1 MRKSYEEYD
10 VIVAGGGIA
19 GALAAI
25 AASRSGARTLLVERG
40 YCLGGT
46 LVLCGVGP
54 MMTFH
59 CGEEQIIRGLPG
71 ELVDRLVERGLSPG
85 HIKDTTGY
93 TYSVTPFDLEGMK
106 QELEMMAVESKVNL
120 LYGAAIFDAKME
132 EGRIL
137 ELSAATKGGVCTI
150 RGRVFIDASGD
161 AQIAQIAGFP
171 CRLPQTMQPATM
183 VFRMSGANM
192 EKTKDFVRKHPEEFP
207 RLNGRNFLLDTAPRF
222 SLSGFVR
229 TMEKAR
235 KNGEIS
241 VEREDL
247 LFFESNTP
255 GEIVVNTSRVFVKDP
270 TDPEDFTRLS
280 IEGRKQVRELAAFL
294 VKHVP
299 GFEKSRL
306 TWSGPEIGIRNSRQI
321 EGLHVLDAEELLSS
335 LEVPDA
341 IAHSAYPIDIHNSSD
356 GGSTSHFLPEGRYY
370 DIPYRSL
377 LPRGAKNLL
386 AAGRCISAT
395 FAAQA
400 AIRLSPTAG
409 ALGQAAGVAAAMAAN
424 EGADVDRVD
433 TGELRNGLR
442 KAGAFLPPR
451 GGERK
456 DA

>member
-1 MRKSYEEYD
+1 MRKFYEEYD
-10 VIVAGGGIA
+10 VVVAGGGIA
-19 GALAAI
+19 GALAAV

-59 CGEEQIIRGLPG
+59 CGEEQVIRGLPG
-71 ELVDRLVERGLSPG
+71 ELVDRLVAAGLSPG

-106 QELEMMAVESKVNL
+106 EELELMALEAKVRI
-120 LYGAAIFDAKME
+120 LYGATIFEAKAE
-132 EGRIL
+132 EGRVT
-137 ELSAATKGGVCTI
+137 ELLAATKGGLCSI
-150 RGRVFIDASGD
+150 RGRVFVDATGD
-161 AQIAQIAGFP
+161 AELAELAGFP

-183 VFRMSGANM
+183 VFRMAGANV
-192 EKTKDFVRKHPEEFP
+192 ERIKDFVRKHPEEFP
-207 RLNGRNFLLDTAPRF
+207 RLEGRIGLLDTAPRL
-222 SLSGFVR
+222 SLSGFIK
-229 TMEKAR
+229 TMERAR
-235 KNGEIS
+235 KAGEIS

-255 GEIVVNTSRVFVKDP
+255 GEIVVNTSRVFVSDP
-270 TDPEDFTRLS
+270 TDPEDMSRLS

-294 VKHVP
+294 VRRVP

-321 EGLHVLDAEELLSS
+321 EGLHVLEAEELLTS

-356 GGSTSHFLPEGRYY
+356 GGSTSHFLPEGKYY

-377 LPRGAKNLL
+377 LPRGAKNLV
-386 AAGRCISAT
+386 AAGRCVSAT
-395 FAAQA
+395 FAAEA

-409 ALGQAAGVAAAMAAN
+409 ALGQAAGVAAAMAAG
-424 EGADVDRVD
+424 EGSDLDRIEV
-433 TGELRNGLR
+433 GELRANLR
-442 KAGAFLPPR
+442 KMGAFLPPR
-451 GGERK
+451 GAEKGG
-456 DA
+456 A